1 MPCTT
6 IEDAV
11 AEGKEAFVLPTELR
25 DWFSRFSSFIEE
37 LLEASQLFLFCQPD
51 IVTDTLYLLFETAET
66 DEVFGFELND
76 TLIMIFVLNLKETER
91 IRTTIRDMKERFER
105 EVREMRELLHAN
117 NIKVPRHK
125 PTEHPIRKDAFG
137 WEGERPEGNK

>member
-91 IRTTIRDMKERFER
+91 IRTTIRDM
-105 EVREMRELLHAN
+105 VREMRELLHAN

>member
-1 MPCTT
+1 MFFIDRRECRQIEVALVAQAHDSKVVHFMPCTT

-76 TLIMIFVLNLKETER
+76 TLIMIFVLNLEETER
-91 IRTTIRDMKERFER
+91 
-105 EVREMRELLHAN
+105 V
-117 NIKVPRHK
+117 
-125 PTEHPIRKDAFG
+125 
-137 WEGERPEGNK
+137 